1 MKKLLAV
8 LLIMMLVLSFAACSG
23 ESAPVESTPAE
34 STAESVA
41 ESTGEEEATTPDMD
55 VLVYGTSPD
64 YPPFEFR
71 ILEDGQDTVVG
82 IDVSLAYQIAEDM
95 GTELQIT
102 DMSFDTLLNLM
113 AKGECDMVIA
123 AMETTP
129 ERENAATPSDPYY
142 TDLPAMILVKE
153 ENIDQFTSFESFDGL
168 SVGAQSGTTK
178 ADMIGE
184 FMPGATALLIPGVTD
199 LINSLTYDK
208 CSALILDGAVALQ
221 YAEAHDGLAVLEVEE
236 MALGE
241 ALPYCVWVEKDD
253 PKGLLPSINA
263 TIAKVLEDGSM
274 DAFIEEANELSSSA
288 LE

>member
-1 MKKLLAV
+1 MKKLLAI

-23 ESAPVESTPAE
+23 ESAPAESAAAESTPAE
-34 STAESVA
+34 ST
-41 ESTGEEEATTPDMD
+41 TGEEAEAPAMD

-221 YAEAHDGLAVLEVEE
+221 YAEAHEGLAVIEVEE